1 MADKG
6 EAASFRAYY
15 TEVPEKIRQE
25 IYLDILSCDVAGDA
39 DVFERLTVKV
49 LAYTAAGRLTPSM
62 SKACHDLLALIS
74 HSLVARKTNTTT
86 ATLTATVSQTLSEAS
101 RLEKAVKKKLPDYG
115 EKAVKKKLPDYGNLD
130 NFISQSNPE
139 PAVID
144 AEPVKLKRG
153 TP

>member
-1 MADKG
+1 MGDKG

-15 TEVPEKIRQE
+15 TEVPEKIRKE

-86 ATLTATVSQTLSEAS
+86 ATLTATVSQTLNDAS
-101 RLEKAVKKKLPDYG
+101 RLER
-115 EKAVKKKLPDYGNLD
+115 AVKKKLPDYGNLD
-130 NFISQSNPE
+130 DFINQSSPE

-144 AEPVKLKRG
+144 AEQVKLKRG
-153 TP
+153 AS